1 MAAADDYGVV
11 RPGHEGGIISDGAS
25 RYPEAQEVFDMKRPV
40 FAAARRLPLLA
51 LALCLAVPA
60 PAADTKKAS
69 PSSKAS
75 TEAAKPAA
83 AARTAAAKPAAEP
96 MDLNSATAEQLM
108 TLPGIGEAYAKK
120 IVDNRP
126 YKGKND
132 LVTRKIVPPATYA
145 KIKSLVIA
153 KQK

>member
-1 MAAADDYGVV
+1 
-11 RPGHEGGIISDGAS
+11 
-25 RYPEAQEVFDMKRPV
+25 MKRPV

-60 PAADTKKAS
+60 SAADTKKAS

-132 LVTRKIVPPATYA
+132 LVTRKIVPAATYA
-145 KIKSLVIA
+145 KIKNLVIA

>member
-1 MAAADDYGVV
+1 P
-11 RPGHEGGIISDGAS
+11 RP
-25 RYPEAQEVFDMKRPV
+25 
-40 FAAARRLPLLA
+40 
-51 LALCLAVPA
+51 AVPA
-60 PAADTKKAS
+60 AAPGTKKAP
-69 PSSKAS
+69 PSSQGCTA
-75 TEAAKPAA
+75 AAKAAA

-132 LVTRKIVPPATYA
+132 LVTRKIVPAATYA
-145 KIKSLVIA
+145 KIKSLVIE